1 MREACCPARRGAKLC
16 GILVWLVVTA
26 VWIAGPARAQRAPN
40 LSVLVT
46 TAAPADSE
54 STSTAARS
62 AAASPDDNPE
72 GAPHGF
78 LGSIRASYLG
88 QMYIKGGICMHPLL
102 LCALLGLVLIIER
115 LWTLWRAR
123 INTRN
128 LMIEV
133 VHALRQEGPGAALRA
148 CEGTRGPIA
157 NILHS
162 GLLRVHRGPDAVE
175 KAIHTAGSI
184 EMAFLERGLLAL
196 ATISNVAPLLGFL
209 GTVTGMIKAF
219 SAIAAAEQV
228 SAKIVAKGI
237 EEALIT
243 TAAGLMIAVP
253 VSAFYAYFVLAIDR
267 FVLEMESASTELVDE
282 LLDIEYRKSGGQA
295 PAPVARP

>member
-1 MREACCPARRGAKLC
+1 MREACRPARRGAKLC

-26 VWIAGPARAQRAPN
+26 AWIAGPAHAQRAPN
-40 LSVLVT
+40 LSVLFT
-46 TAAPADSE
+46 TASAADSE
-54 STSTAARS
+54 STSTAAP
-62 AAASPDDNPE
+62 ATVASHDDNLDN
-72 GAPHGF
+72 AHGVF
-78 LGSIRASYLG
+78 GKIRASYLG
-88 QMYIKGGICMHPLL
+88 QMYVKGGICMHPLL
-102 LCALLGLVLIIER
+102 LCAVLGLVLIIER

-157 NILHS
+157 NMLHA
-162 GLLRVHRGPDAVE
+162 GLLRVHRGPEAVE

-219 SAIAAAEQV
+219 AAIAAAEQV
-228 SAKIVAKGI
+228 SARIVAKGI

-267 FVLEMESASTELVDE
+267 FVLEMEGSSSELIDE
-282 LLDIEYRKSGGQA
+282 LLDLEYRKADGRA
-295 PAPVARP
+295 PAPVVKP

>member
-1 MREACCPARRGAKLC
+1 MRVERSKQCRVMAALGLAVALFGSAAWFAGA
-16 GILVWLVVTA
+16 VHSQAPQVASAA
-26 VWIAGPARAQRAPN
+26 VAADMD
-40 LSVLVT
+40 T
-46 TAAPADSE
+46 TVAPA
-54 STSTAARS
+54 TS
-62 AAASPDDNPE
+62 AAVRNAASE
-72 GAPHGF
+72 HRGF
-78 LGSIRASYLG
+78 FGRISRSYLG

-102 LCALLGLVLIIER
+102 LCAILGLVLIIER
-115 LWTLWRAR
+115 MWTLWRAR
-123 INTRN
+123 IDTRN
-128 LMIEV
+128 LMIDV
-133 VHALRQEGPGAALRA
+133 VRALRQEGPRAALRV

-157 NILHS
+157 NMLHS
-162 GLLRVHRGPDAVE
+162 GLLRSHRGADAVE

-219 SAIAAAEQV
+219 GAIAAAEQV
-228 SAKIVAKGI
+228 SAKVVASGI

-267 FVLEMESASTELVDE
+267 FVLEMEEASAELVDE
-282 LLDIEYRKSGGQA
+282 LLDIEHRKTTGQSA
-295 PAPVARP
+295 PLLQP